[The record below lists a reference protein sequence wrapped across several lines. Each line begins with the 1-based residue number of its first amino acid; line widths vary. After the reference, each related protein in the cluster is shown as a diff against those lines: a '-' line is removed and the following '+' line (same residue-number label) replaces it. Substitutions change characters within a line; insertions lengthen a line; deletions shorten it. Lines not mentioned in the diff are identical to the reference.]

1 MDVKNNQLIFNIK
14 DNKVSVKSRGPMTL
28 EDIIQVTMTG
38 ILAAMHSCVK
48 TAPEEQ
54 QAELKGYIYDK
65 FNEAAGRTLTI
76 FGPEFEAQ
84 SHLTTDAILKAEND
98 LLAAEIAKKEADP
111 DYKMKY

>member
-38 ILAAMHSCVK
+38 ILAAMNSCVK
-48 TAPEEQ
+48 AAPEEQ
-54 QAELKGYIYDK
+54 RAELKGYIYDK
-65 FNEAAGRTLTI
+65 FNLAAGRTLTI
-76 FGPEFEAQ
+76 FGPEFEAAP
-84 SHLTTDAILKAEND
+84 HLTTDAILKAEND

-111 DYKMKY
+111 DYQMKY